1 MLNLAL
7 NDVMEDDEIDL
18 QADYI
23 PFIRNMVGRLK
34 VLAALTPLLCHPTCL
49 LLWRHYSAV
58 PPAWYIY
65 ENTMLLHLPDSL
77 ALPLNPHPP

>member
-34 VLAALTPLLCHPTCL
+34 VLAALTPLLCHPACL
-49 LLWRHYSAV
+49 LR
-58 PPAWYIY
+58 
-65 ENTMLLHLPDSL
+65 
-77 ALPLNPHPP
+77 